1 MSPIQVPICY
11 ASCSIGTPEDPLPAK
26 LNAISAA
33 GFDAIEL
40 SMPDLLSFANSHF
53 KKEVGPKDYD
63 DLCKAGKEVKKLCAE
78 KKLKI
83 LVLQPFANFEGWAK
97 DSEERRDAFER
108 AEGWIR
114 IMDAVGTD
122 MLQVGSSDS
131 PTISGLTPD
140 LARDLA
146 ALADLLAEHS
156 FRLAYENWCW
166 ATRAPTWRNAY
177 DLVLAADRPNI
188 GLCLDTFQ
196 TAGSEWADPTTASG
210 LIEDGGVTAEELK
223 GRFEKSLRELR
234 EVVPA
239 ERIYFLQISDAYRMQ
254 PPMEKEVGDDGLRP
268 RGRWSHD
275 WRPLPFDGGYLPVVD
290 VAKAV
295 LGTGFRGWF
304 STEVFDGKEKG
315 RMGEV
320 AEKAMRAHERLMREV
335 VEV

>member
-122 MLQVGSSDS
+122 MLQVHTQLSGYPSDTNAPFPRDRHLVTVPLPSYSS
-131 PTISGLTPD
+131 
-140 LARDLA
+140 
-146 ALADLLAEHS
+146 
-156 FRLAYENWCW
+156 
-166 ATRAPTWRNAY
+166 
-177 DLVLAADRPNI
+177 
-188 GLCLDTFQ
+188 
-196 TAGSEWADPTTASG
+196 
-210 LIEDGGVTAEELK
+210 
-223 GRFEKSLRELR
+223 
-234 EVVPA
+234 
-239 ERIYFLQISDAYRMQ
+239 
-254 PPMEKEVGDDGLRP
+254 
-268 RGRWSHD
+268 
-275 WRPLPFDGGYLPVVD
+275 RPLPHHSHLPLSNQITGN
-290 VAKAV
+290 
-295 LGTGFRGWF
+295 LGTAIQALLTLRTR
-304 STEVFDGKEKG
+304 SAPPTPPPSP
-315 RMGEV
+315 
-320 AEKAMRAHERLMREV
+320 A
-335 VEV
+335 